1 MIDCYKSLGQ
11 ENSKK
16 RFLLIF
22 LAGFLFIACSKV
34 NDISKKDIKY
44 TVINK
49 VVPKE
54 HASVGKFNSTVWI
67 TIPSDISKDEIEKL
81 ILPKVYEDNIENY
94 DSLSVFMYSDKRFYE
109 SGSDA
114 THGFIEFYKNG
125 EIKIKD
131 IKTHKYIPTERE
143 ISIYT
148 ENLKMLNSRKQGSS
162 IEEIEKI
169 VEKKYNISEEELN
182 EINEKIFMY
191 TLDNDFK

>member
-22 LAGFLFIACSKV
+22 LAGLLFIACSKV

-94 DSLSVFMYSDKRFYE
+94 DSLSVFMYSDKRF
-109 SGSDA
+109 
-114 THGFIEFYKNG
+114 
-125 EIKIKD
+125 
-131 IKTHKYIPTERE
+131 R
-143 ISIYT
+143 
-148 ENLKMLNSRKQGSS
+148 RK
-162 IEEIEKI
+162 
-169 VEKKYNISEEELN
+169 
-182 EINEKIFMY
+182 
-191 TLDNDFK
+191 

>member
-22 LAGFLFIACSKV
+22 LAGLLFIACSKV

-162 IEEIEKI
+162 IEEI
-169 VEKKYNISEEELN
+169 
-182 EINEKIFMY
+182 
-191 TLDNDFK
+191 